1 LVYPNFGAAPRPLN
15 PFEPEDLVRGRHSLS
30 MMMIVIIRVAKAT
43 IKVAIGTHLWPQRMV
58 AILKREKFFLGL
70 IVIFCK

>member
-1 LVYPNFGAAPRPLN
+1 
-15 PFEPEDLVRGRHSLS
+15 
-30 MMMIVIIRVAKAT
+30 MIVIIRVAKAT